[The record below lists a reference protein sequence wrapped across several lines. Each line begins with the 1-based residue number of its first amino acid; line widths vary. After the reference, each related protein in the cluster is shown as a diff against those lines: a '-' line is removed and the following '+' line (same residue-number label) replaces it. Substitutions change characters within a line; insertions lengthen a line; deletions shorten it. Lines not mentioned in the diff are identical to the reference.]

1 MSFSLGMILDVTLVV
16 LLGATIGYC
25 VALHRRLGELRAA
38 QSELPRLIDNFI
50 EATRRAEAGIAGL
63 KAASAATADEIGPKL
78 GEAQVLREDLA
89 FMIDHGG
96 KLADRLEAAVRVA
109 RVEAQSRAA
118 APLATARPESVE
130 RGGPVDRGGPADRG
144 GPGRRNGAAEPQAHD
159 FDDED
164 DDRPLRAERPAA
176 TPEPAQPR
184 AQRSR
189 AETTAAILR
198 MLKGGD

>member
-38 QSELPRLIDNFI
+38 QSELPKLIDNFI

-78 GEAQVLREDLA
+78 GEAQVLREELA

-118 APLATARPESVE
+118 APLASARPESVE
-130 RGGPVDRGGPADRG
+130 RGGPADRGGPA
-144 GPGRRNGAAEPQAHD
+144 RRNGAAEPQAHD

>member
-38 QSELPRLIDNFI
+38 QSELPKLIDNFI

-118 APLATARPESVE
+118 APLAAARPEPAE
-130 RGGPVDRGGPADRG
+130 RSGPA
-144 GPGRRNGAAEPQAHD
+144 RRNGTAEPLAHD

-164 DDRPLRAERPAA
+164 DDRPLRAERPATA
-176 TPEPAQPR
+176 PEPAQPR

>member
-38 QSELPRLIDNFI
+38 QSELPKLIDNFI

-109 RVEAQSRAA
+109 RGEAQSRAA
-118 APLATARPESVE
+118 APLASARPESVE
-130 RGGPVDRGGPADRG
+130 RGGPADRGGPA
-144 GPGRRNGAAEPQAHD
+144 RRNGAAEPQAHD

>member
-63 KAASAATADEIGPKL
+63 KAASAATAEEIGPKL

-109 RVEAQSRAA
+109 RVEAQNRAA
-118 APLATARPESVE
+118 APMAAARPDPAVQ
-130 RGGPVDRGGPADRG
+130 GGSS
-144 GPGRRNGAAEPQAHD
+144 RRNGAAEPRAHD

-164 DDRPLRAERPAA
+164 DDRPLRAERPATA
-176 TPEPAQPR
+176 PEPAQPR

>member
-38 QSELPRLIDNFI
+38 QSELPKLIDNFI

-118 APLATARPESVE
+118 APLASARPESVE
-130 RGGPVDRGGPADRG
+130 RGGPADRGGPA
-144 GPGRRNGAAEPQAHD
+144 RRNGAAEPQAHD

>member
-1 MSFSLGMILDVTLVV
+1 
-16 LLGATIGYC
+16 
-25 VALHRRLGELRAA
+25 
-38 QSELPRLIDNFI
+38 
-50 EATRRAEAGIAGL
+50 
-63 KAASAATADEIGPKL
+63 
-78 GEAQVLREDLA
+78 
-89 FMIDHGG
+89 MIDHGG

-118 APLATARPESVE
+118 APLASARPESVE
-130 RGGPVDRGGPADRG
+130 RGGPADRGGPA
-144 GPGRRNGAAEPQAHD
+144 RRNGAAEPQAHD

>member
-109 RVEAQSRAA
+109 RMEAQGRAA
-118 APLATARPESVE
+118 APLTSARPESVE
-130 RGGPVDRGGPADRG
+130 RGGHAERGGPA
-144 GPGRRNGAAEPQAHD
+144 RRNGAAEPQAHD

>member
-118 APLATARPESVE
+118 APLASARPESVE
-130 RGGPVDRGGPADRG
+130 RGGPADRG

>member
-118 APLATARPESVE
+118 APLASARPEPVE
-130 RGGPVDRGGPADRG
+130 RGGPADRG
-144 GPGRRNGAAEPQAHD
+144 GPGRRDGAAEPQAHD

>member
-118 APLATARPESVE
+118 APLAAARPEPVE
-130 RGGPVDRGGPADRG
+130 RGVPADRG
-144 GPGRRNGAAEPQAHD
+144 GPARRNGAAEPQPHD

>member
-38 QSELPRLIDNFI
+38 QSELPKLIDNFI

-118 APLATARPESVE
+118 APLASARPESVE
-130 RGGPVDRGGPADRG
+130 RGGPADRGGPARH
-144 GPGRRNGAAEPQAHD
+144 NGAAEPQAHD

>member
-118 APLATARPESVE
+118 APLATARPEPVE
-130 RGGPVDRGGPADRG
+130 RGGPADRG
-144 GPGRRNGAAEPQAHD
+144 GPARRNGAAEPQAHD

-164 DDRPLRAERPAA
+164 DDRPLRAERPAT

>member
-118 APLATARPESVE
+118 APLASARPEPVE
-130 RGGPVDRGGPADRG
+130 RGGPADRG

>member
-118 APLATARPESVE
+118 APLAAARPESVE
-130 RGGPVDRGGPADRG
+130 RGGPADRGGPA
-144 GPGRRNGAAEPQAHD
+144 RRNGAAEPQAHD

>member
-118 APLATARPESVE
+118 APLAAARPESVE
-130 RGGPVDRGGPADRG
+130 RGGPADRA

>member
-130 RGGPVDRGGPADRG
+130 RGGPADRGGPA
-144 GPGRRNGAAEPQAHD
+144 RRNGAAEPQPHD

>member
-118 APLATARPESVE
+118 APLASARPEPVE
-130 RGGPVDRGGPADRG
+130 RGGPADRG
-144 GPGRRNGAAEPQAHD
+144 GPGRRNGAAEPQPHD